1 MIGLKYKSIFK
12 YFVYYTTDMPFKNIV
27 KANLH
32 LLDKGVID
40 NQLPGRQD
48 LPSLIQLSKK
58 FEILQFCV
66 FMKL

>member
-1 MIGLKYKSIFK
+1 
-12 YFVYYTTDMPFKNIV
+12 MPFKNIV